1 MQQNLKTG
9 IKSKFRQIKNKK
21 VGKNWKIL
29 ENYLKNFTK
38 IRACNKKQA
47 IIKKST
53 INVKIIIIYNK

>member
-38 IRACNKKQA
+38 IRACNKK
-47 IIKKST
+47 
-53 INVKIIIIYNK
+53 